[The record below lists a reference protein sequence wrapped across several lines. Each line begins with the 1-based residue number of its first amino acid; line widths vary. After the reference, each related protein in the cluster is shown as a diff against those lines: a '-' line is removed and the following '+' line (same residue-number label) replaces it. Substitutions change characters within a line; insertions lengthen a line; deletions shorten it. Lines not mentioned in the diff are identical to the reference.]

1 VGRRGGTPDDNDFVQ
16 VGRDDTDCSDTVKVA
31 LGSDAD
37 CGDSLKVALGPDAD
51 RGDSEPLAM
60 VSPRL
65 IPVVSPRDSTARTTD

>member
-1 VGRRGGTPDDNDFVQ
+1 MGRRGGTPDDNDFVQ

-60 VSPRL
+60 GPDAT
-65 IPVVSPRDSTARTTD
+65 DSEWRCADAE